1 MRKSTKLII
10 LTIVILSMTLSVI
23 PVAGASSN
31 RIKFGE
37 TVDFSQGRAGVSF
50 TNSQYAGTVKLA
62 KGNQN
67 NAPGENRPQFV
78 QRLININL
86 YKPDGER
93 VKWIVGPVYVFFKV
107 RQAEARAYE
116 RGDLTIYFYDTWTGE
131 WTPCYTTPVYKGGKI
146 DRLSCRMRVFGL
158 YGLGMR

>member
-1 MRKSTKLII
+1 MQKPTKRII
-10 LTIVILSMTLSVI
+10 LTIMILVLALPTI
-23 PVAGASSN
+23 AAAGASSN

-50 TNSQYAGTVKLA
+50 TNSQYTGTVKLA

-78 QRLININL
+78 QRLVNINL

-93 VKWIVGPVYVFFKV
+93 VKWIVGPVYAFFKV

-116 RGDLTIYFYDTWTGE
+116 RDDLTIYFYDTWTGE
-131 WTPCYTTPVYKGGKI
+131 WTPCYTIPVYKGGKI

-158 YGLGMR
+158 YGLGLK